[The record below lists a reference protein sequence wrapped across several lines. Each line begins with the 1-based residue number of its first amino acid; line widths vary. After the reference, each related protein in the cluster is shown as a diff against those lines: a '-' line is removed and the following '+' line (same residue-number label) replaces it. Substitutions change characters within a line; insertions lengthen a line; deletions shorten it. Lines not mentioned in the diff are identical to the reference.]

1 MATFEIEINGWGGE
15 VVLGKIS
22 QEAYEFWSVR
32 DDDDE
37 ELNNHLF
44 WDAYGDDEPNP
55 ITDPEDPRFLGNWHE
70 IDSIEHCSGANVGMM
85 HIKVTDEDGNTVWES
100 EDTDECQNHVDT
112 FNVSDLDPGF
122 YLKAWQSEKG
132 NFFIGTIETTVFD
145 HRRIKFFISDIEDD
159 PILSGVEYNDID
171 IDNEGYDTRGK
182 GSGFEF
188 YEIL

>member
-55 ITDPEDPRFLGNWHE
+55 ITDPL
-70 IDSIEHCSGANVGMM
+70 
-85 HIKVTDEDGNTVWES
+85 
-100 EDTDECQNHVDT
+100 
-112 FNVSDLDPGF
+112 
-122 YLKAWQSEKG
+122 
-132 NFFIGTIETTVFD
+132 
-145 HRRIKFFISDIEDD
+145 RRIMSSVIATSPHENRFPQRVLVFLRAADIR
-159 PILSGVEYNDID
+159 IQH
-171 IDNEGYDTRGK
+171 
-182 GSGFEF
+182 FH
-188 YEIL
+188 